1 MMFESRFDF
10 RLLPRS
16 SFSRFPAEN
25 LSSFLENFT
34 GGGFPYRRFGQVD
47 AIFAGKLSSWP
58 ELDCTVP
65 AAIVRKLAR
74 SAWSRTRINPL
85 EPAH

>member
-1 MMFESRFDF
+1 MMFAMQFAPKVVLFKVSLRKTF
-10 RLLPRS
+10 LPCGKFHRGRVS
-16 SFSRFPAEN
+16 
-25 LSSFLENFT
+25 
-34 GGGFPYRRFGQVD
+34 YRRFGQVD
-47 AIFAGKLSSWP
+47 AVFGGKLSSWP

-65 AAIVRKLAR
+65 AAIVRKLMR

>member
-10 RLLPRS
+10 RL
-16 SFSRFPAEN
+16 FPAEN

-47 AIFAGKLSSWP
+47 AVFAGKLSSWP

-65 AAIVRKLAR
+65 AAIVQKLAR